1 MQNIKQIINKAVPA
15 LMLGIVIPA
24 IGLAQPG
31 ALPSGPEV
39 GGGEDQNPDAV
50 PFDGNMN
57 LVFLGIGVLFAVLI
71 IWQEIRKRRKL
82 QGSNVK

>member
-1 MQNIKQIINKAVPA
+1 MQNIKQKISRVVTAFV
-15 LMLGIVIPA
+15 LGIVIPA

-71 IWQEIRKRRKL
+71 VWQEMKKRKKL
-82 QGSNVK
+82 QGTS